1 MPYRFVEGVSM
12 ADIAFEAEGK
22 TLEELFISAAQAL
35 TNTQVEDLAAIK
47 PKMEMEFTLVA
58 KDEERLLHA
67 FLQELIFL
75 KDAELLLFREYD
87 LRVDATAAGYS
98 LHAKAKGDKID
109 PEKHG
114 LLVDAKAISW
124 HMFKIEKTPDG
135 GWKAFVIVD
144 V

>member
-1 MPYRFVEGVSM
+1 MPYRFVEGVSI
-12 ADIAFEAEGK
+12 ADIAFEAQGK

-47 PKMEMEFTLVA
+47 PKLEMEFTLVA
-58 KDEERLLHA
+58 KDEEFLLHS

-75 KDAELLLFREYD
+75 KDAELLLFKEYD
-87 LRVDATAAGYS
+87 LKVDITSTGYS

-109 PEKHG
+109 PQMHS

-124 HMFKIEKTPDG
+124 HMFKIEKTAN